1 MLKIIIAAILMMNA
15 IFWGIFPPSI
25 NSPHNQLMRFL
36 GIDYNFDKFGHIILG
51 SVFYIG
57 GVLIGQASFY

>member
-1 MLKIIIAAILMMNA
+1 MLKIILAAILMMNA
-15 IFWGIFPPSI
+15 IFWGIFPPST

-36 GIDYNFDKFGHIILG
+36 GIDYDFDKIGHIILG
-51 SVFYIG
+51 SIFYIG